1 MGSNFSK
8 VGRPIFVTRFQKFS
22 LFLQGEIRVENSHPY
37 IKNELWLQALRKS
50 IRKSDKNTEKTIDR
64 QKHPVGR
71 LLIRT
76 LANEHVLL
84 DVVPGPAKT
93 ISAETLSKAVQTK
106 FQRLQ
111 FTPNFS
117 CAGLIVTSKE
127 PTSNC
132 LVEPLIQGGTV

>member
-1 MGSNFSK
+1 MLKTRLSIPTRKRDMATGTTEINQK
-8 VGRPIFVTRFQKFS
+8 VKQESV
-22 LFLQGEIRVENSHPY
+22 L
-37 IKNELWLQALRKS
+37 ADS
-50 IRKSDKNTEKTIDR
+50 IRENTEKTIDR
-64 QKHPVGR
+64 QKHPVSR

-93 ISAETLSKAVQTK
+93 ISAETRSKAVQTK

-117 CAGLIVTSKE
+117 CAGSIVTSKE
-127 PTSNC
+127 LTNNC
-132 LVEPLIQGGTV
+132 LVEPLVQGGTV